1 MATIDCPH
9 CEAEIEVP
17 SASGQYTCPLCDMDF
32 EFDKFIKDIEK
43 RSDQQQQQKNVA
55 QHIAEQDR
63 LRRLRSERYHE
74 RWQNRIVWEQ
84 K

>member
-1 MATIDCPH
+1 
-9 CEAEIEVP
+9 
-17 SASGQYTCPLCDMDF
+17 MDF

-43 RSDQQQQQKNVA
+43 RSEQQQQQRNV
-55 QHIAEQDR
+55 QQDIAEQDR
-63 LRRLRSERYHE
+63 LRRLRAEQYHE

>member
-1 MATIDCPH
+1 
-9 CEAEIEVP
+9 
-17 SASGQYTCPLCDMDF
+17 MDF